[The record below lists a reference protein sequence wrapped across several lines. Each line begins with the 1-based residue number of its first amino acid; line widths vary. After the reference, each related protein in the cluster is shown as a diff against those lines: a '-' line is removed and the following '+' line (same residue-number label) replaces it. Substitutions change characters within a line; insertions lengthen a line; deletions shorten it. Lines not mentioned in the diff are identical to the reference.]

1 LKLKALVLTQYNQ
14 LEYIEVPKP
23 KISDDEVL
31 IKVKAC
37 AICGSDV
44 HGYDGKSGR
53 RIPPIIMGH
62 EASGII
68 EEVGKSV
75 KNYYIGERVTF
86 DSTEYCGKCRYC
98 VSGKMNLCD
107 DRKVLGVSC
116 HEYLRNGAMAEYITV
131 SARILYRLPDD
142 VTFEQAALVEPV
154 SIALHAVRRS
164 IIAIND
170 TVVVFG
176 AGTIGLLLIQL
187 LKRMGCGMVI
197 AVDIDNVKLEF
208 ALKNGATHIIN
219 SGESDLMAEI
229 AGLTRNR
236 GADAVFEAVGIQPT
250 FKAALESVKKGG
262 NVTLVGNL
270 SNSVDFNLQSA
281 VTRELTLHTTCACA
295 GEYETSLDMIASG
308 IVNVDDLIGAVAPL
322 SEGDLWFKKL
332 HSAEPGLFK
341 VVLKPEEH
349 SS

>member
-1 LKLKALVLTQYNQ
+1 LKALVLTQYNQ
-14 LEYIEVPKP
+14 LEYLEVPKP
-23 KISDDEVL
+23 EINDDEVL
-31 IKVKAC
+31 IRVKAC
-37 AICGSDV
+37 SICGSDV

-62 EASGII
+62 EASGVI
-68 EEVGKSV
+68 EAVGKSV
-75 KNYYIGERVTF
+75 KNNYIGERVTF

-98 VSGKMNLCD
+98 ISGKMNLCD

-116 HEYLRNGAMAEYITV
+116 QEYSRNGAMAEYIAV
-131 SARILYRLPDD
+131 PARILYRLPDG

-154 SIALHAVRRS
+154 AIALHAVHRS
-164 IIAIND
+164 VISIND

-176 AGTIGLLLIQL
+176 AGTIGLLIMQL

-197 AVDIDNVKLEF
+197 AVDIDNRKLDY

-219 SGESDLMAEI
+219 SGESNLMVEI
-229 AGLTRNR
+229 ASLTQNR

-250 FKAALESVKKGG
+250 FKSAVECVKKGG

-281 VTRELTLHTTCACA
+281 VVRELTLRTTCACA

-308 IVNVDDLIGAVAPL
+308 MVNVNGLIGAVEPL
-322 SEGDLWFKKL
+322 SQGDLWFKKL

-341 VVLKPEEH
+341 VVLKPE
-349 SS
+349 